1 MKTWKTLACALSASI
16 LVAASVSPARAQ
28 EGAARLV
35 RIEGEV
41 MITRDNGSVSG
52 TEGGALR
59 IGDRLIALEGGRAL
73 IRFAD
78 GCTYPLGDSEVFTVP
93 AKSPCASGW
102 TPAVAAKGLTG
113 GGAAASGGLFGLG
126 SVPAGALPGILGAA
140 TALGAAVDSS
150 SDRQGG
156 DRAPISP

>member
-1 MKTWKTLACALSASI
+1 MNTWKTIACALSVSI
-16 LVAASVSPARAQ
+16 SAAASVSLAGAQ
-28 EGAARLV
+28 EGSARLV

-41 MITRDNGSVSG
+41 LITRDNGSVSG
-52 TEGGALR
+52 TEGSTLR

-102 TPAVAAKGLTG
+102 TPAVAAQGLTG
-113 GGAAASGGLFGLG
+113 GGAAATGGLFGLG
-126 SVPAGALPGILGAA
+126 TVPAGALPGILGAA
-140 TALGAAVDSS
+140 TAVGAAVDSGI
-150 SDRQGG
+150 DRQGG
-156 DRAPISP
+156 DPISP